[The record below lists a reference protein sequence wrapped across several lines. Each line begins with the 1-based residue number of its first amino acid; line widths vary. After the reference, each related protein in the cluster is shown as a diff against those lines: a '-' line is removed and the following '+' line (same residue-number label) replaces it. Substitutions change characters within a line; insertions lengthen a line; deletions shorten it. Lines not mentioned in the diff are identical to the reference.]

1 MVQVVDDMAKVTR
14 FECPKADWVRVVN
27 AARRTWG
34 KKPLNREPSDK
45 FKREILLA
53 EHSPI
58 RLLEYDFTIEDIRQW
73 VTVHLV
79 RHHEGCEKFVH
90 TQRQDIND
98 EIEKVTAN
106 VIKALSDV
114 GMNRDGWKERDYL
127 FQGEGNDMDMTCNA
141 QAFIN
146 ISRKRLCK
154 GCASPETRQA
164 WEIVIEMLKSVDPI
178 LAEKCVPECK
188 YRNFC
193 PETKR
198 CCGYV
203 NTDNFK
209 REVVIYQNVE
219 NEEWRKIESH
229 NGFWVSSLGRVKRDA
244 FIDSLGRPYQE
255 RVVSVV
261 NNKKRGGYE
270 YVHLEDKCKSL
281 ARLVAETFIP
291 NPENKKEVN
300 HINGNKYDNR
310 VVNLEWVTPQEN
322 KDHAWKTE
330 LCNAKHRMQ
339 KIRCIETN
347 EIFDSIVECS
357 RKMGIDKRG
366 IFRQLKGEKEK
377 VKGFSFERIN
387 TEAYQKRLEEY
398 RRFE

>member
-1 MVQVVDDMAKVTR
+1 MKQSAVCVDMVQVVDDMAKVTR

-178 LAEKCVPECK
+178 LAEKCVAECL
-188 YRNFC
+188 YRGFC
-193 PETKR
+193 TERKR

-203 NTDNFK
+203 NT
-209 REVVIYQNVE
+209 
-219 NEEWRKIESH
+219 
-229 NGFWVSSLGRVKRDA
+229 
-244 FIDSLGRPYQE
+244 
-255 RVVSVV
+255 
-261 NNKKRGGYE
+261 
-270 YVHLEDKCKSL
+270 
-281 ARLVAETFIP
+281 T
-291 NPENKKEVN
+291 
-300 HINGNKYDNR
+300 
-310 VVNLEWVTPQEN
+310 
-322 KDHAWKTE
+322 
-330 LCNAKHRMQ
+330 
-339 KIRCIETN
+339 
-347 EIFDSIVECS
+347 
-357 RKMGIDKRG
+357 
-366 IFRQLKGEKEK
+366 
-377 VKGFSFERIN
+377 
-387 TEAYQKRLEEY
+387 AYQKRLEEY